1 MFKVRCHGR
10 GGMGVKLTAHVLGR
24 TAFYSGYQTQDFAL
38 YGAERRGAP
47 ITSFVRYDRKPI
59 RERGHIFDPHAL
71 IILDEHLSFSR
82 MLKGLEN
89 KKYSF
94 VIINSKKSPDYFR
107 KKYKIKQ
114 KVYCI
119 DATEIALE
127 TLGKPIANMAILG
140 AFVKI
145 VQLPEENLKKA
156 IRDQLKEVG
165 HPEAISGN
173 LKAAEKCAEL
183 IK

>member
-10 GGMGVKLTAHVLGR
+10 GGMGVKMTAHTLGR
-24 TAFYSGYQTQDFAL
+24 AAFYSGYQTQDFAL

-47 ITSFVRYDRKPI
+47 LTSFIRYDKKPI
-59 RERGHIFDPHAL
+59 KERGYIFDPDAV
-71 IILDEHLSFSR
+71 IILDEHLNFSV
-82 MLKGLEN
+82 MLEGLKPKG
-89 KKYSF
+89 F
-94 VIINSKKSPDYFR
+94 VIINSKEKPEYFK
-107 KKYKIKQ
+107 KKYKIKH
-114 KVYCI
+114 KIHCI

-145 VQLPEENLKKA
+145 SKLPLKNLEKA
-156 IRDQLKEVG
+156 IEDQLKEVG
-165 HPEAISGN
+165 HPEAVKGN
-173 LKAAEKCAEL
+173 LKAVEECMRL